1 MDSLSLE
8 HQKELREL
16 LALYDNLIEEIERDG
31 LDKDNGKRLH
41 DVYDTMTKLLG
52 ESYGD
57 LPQVNN

>member
-1 MDSLSLE
+1 MDSLSPE

-16 LALYDNLIEEIERDG
+16 LALYDNLIEEIEREG
-31 LDKDNGKRLH
+31 LDQDNGKRLY
-41 DVYDTMTKLLG
+41 DVYDAMTKLLG